1 MNQRQVE
8 KVEAQW
14 RGGCIP
20 ILPEIR
26 CYSGEGEEVDKRTR
40 GPRGHGGQGEQGKE
54 VGPRGQGGQRG
65 KGKNLLHQ
73 TREGEEEGFHG
84 LPPVIN
90 IMVITTK
97 VIINAGN
104 LGHGHY
110 TPGVNLRFILRG
122 ESYLCDNEAE
132 DNNHCVAPQTVD
144 LFRPDL

>member
-20 ILPEIR
+20 ILPEIL

-84 LPPVIN
+84 PPPVIN
-90 IMVITTK
+90 IMVITTL
-97 VIINAGN
+97 VEPWSWS
-104 LGHGHY
+104 LY
-110 TPGVNLRFILRG
+110 TWCK
-122 ESYLCDNEAE
+122 S
-132 DNNHCVAPQTVD
+132 
-144 LFRPDL
+144 

>member
-1 MNQRQVE
+1 MKLVNQRQVE

-65 KGKNLLHQ
+65 KERTSFIRPGRGKKKASMGLHLLS
-73 TREGEEEGFHG
+73 TSWSS
-84 LPPVIN
+84 PPRSLLVLGTLV
-90 IMVITTK
+90 MVIIHL
-97 VIINAGN
+97 V
-104 LGHGHY
+104 
-110 TPGVNLRFILRG
+110 
-122 ESYLCDNEAE
+122 
-132 DNNHCVAPQTVD
+132 
-144 LFRPDL
+144 